1 MQKAAP
7 REVAKSGADLRRTFR
22 TIDRLLESRYGP
34 RRQKGHPEPLDALVM
49 TILSQNTND
58 KNSGQAY
65 QAMRAEFPTWESVM
79 NAPAHELERVLRPG
93 GLAATKSRRIRA
105 ILRSI
110 AKRGPITLRHL
121 RDLPTDRAERELTA
135 YPGVGYKTA
144 RCVLLFS
151 LGRDV
156 FPIDT
161 HIFRILSRVGLIDG
175 DASRDNAHRAIPQ
188 YLPAGRSYPLHMNL
202 IALGRDLCKPR
213 NPECSLC
220 PLRRLCAF
228 ARSRLR

>member
-1 MQKAAP
+1 MQKTAP
-7 REVAKSGADLRRTFR
+7 LEVAKSPPALRRKFR
-22 TIDRLLESRYGP
+22 AMDLLLEDWYGP
-34 RRQKGHPEPLDALVM
+34 RRQKDHPEPLDTLIM

-58 KNSGQAY
+58 KNSGRAY

-79 NAPAHELERVLRPG
+79 NAPAPRLERVLRPG

-161 HIFRILSRVGLIDG
+161 HIFRILSRVGIIDG
-175 DASRDNAHRAIPQ
+175 NASLDDAHRQIPQ
-188 YLPAGRSYPLHMNL
+188 YLPTGRSYPLHVNL
-202 IALGRDLCKPR
+202 IALGRDLCHPR
-213 NPECSLC
+213 NPECSRC